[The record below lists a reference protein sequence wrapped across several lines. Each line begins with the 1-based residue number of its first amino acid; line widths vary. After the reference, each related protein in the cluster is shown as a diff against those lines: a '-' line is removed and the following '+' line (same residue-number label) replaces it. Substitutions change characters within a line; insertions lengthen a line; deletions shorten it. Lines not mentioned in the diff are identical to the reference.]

1 MNLKIFSPKDFPAY
15 LPKLNALYDDLFDG
29 GKGFRSKLVQMV
41 STPLGLSLQTQQLL
55 CQTIEFI
62 HNASLLHDDLID
74 RSQLRRGKPAAW
86 TKYTPEYAVL
96 AGDYLLARVMVNLS
110 SYGSIQ
116 LVQFTSETISDLLE
130 GEWLQDSVVGDFF
143 VSLDQLDR
151 IHNLKTASLF
161 KWCLRA
167 PFMAASHEQRQ
178 LAASHEQK
186 NGSQNLSRADAGFI
200 DYGHAELHNI
210 LDQMGTLLGQ
220 LFQRSDDLLDYNI
233 RNEEGKAI
241 LGDLKSGYLNS
252 FGAFISKGMDRSQI
266 DKMVKSTDLND
277 FYKCLSKDELS
288 SEEGEK
294 LFKEKVQEFDST
306 NEKMIQLYEHYLSE
320 LEKRVAKPELIK
332 SLKPLTEILYWR
344 RKPKS

>member
-15 LPKLNALYDDLFDG
+15 LPKLNSLYDDLFAG

-41 STPLGLSLQTQQLL
+41 SNPLGLSAETQQLL

-110 SYGSIQ
+110 SFGNIK

-143 VSLDQLDR
+143 VSLEQLDR

-167 PFMAASHEQRQ
+167 PFIAANNNDE
-178 LAASHEQK
+178 
-186 NGSQNLSRADAGFI
+186 
-200 DYGHAELHNI
+200 ELHRT
-210 LDQMGTLLGQ
+210 LDEMGTILGQ

-233 RNEEGKAI
+233 RNDEGKAI

-252 FGAFISKGMDRSQI
+252 FGAYVTRNMTRAQI
-266 DKMVKSTDLND
+266 DQMVKSSNL
-277 FYKCLSKDELS
+277 
-288 SEEGEK
+288 EEYYQCFANGEK
-294 LFKEKVQEFDST
+294 DFQAFVQSFDAT
-306 NEKMIQLYEHYLSE
+306 NEKMIQLYAHHLVN
-320 LEKRVAKPELIK
+320 LDKKIQKPELIK

-344 RKPKS
+344 RKPKSS